1 MIVVSDTTPLIS
13 FLKIGH
19 LDLLQKL
26 FGEVQIPEA
35 VFHELTENKK
45 FFHEAEQIKNCFFI
59 QVVEV
64 KEYQFVNLLRRA
76 TGLDLG
82 ESEAII
88 LSDSIHAD
96 LLLMDEV
103 KGREV
108 ADNRLAYGSL
118 SKWTYHCQ
126 RSGRMYKDFK
136 GIGKAYRRTVFPNV
150 TGKYEGM
157 SCRTGSI
164 QPMEKNQ
171 CTA

>member
-108 ADNRLAYGSL
+108 AEEMQINIMGTIGLLMAAYQNGL
-118 SKWTYHCQ
+118 ITAKEAEECI
-126 RSGRMYKDFK
+126 RILRASGRH
-136 GIGKAYRRTVFPNV
+136 IGERYFQMLLENMK
-150 TGKYEGM
+150 E
-157 SCRTGSI
+157 
-164 QPMEKNQ
+164 
-171 CTA
+171 

>member
-76 TGLDLG
+76 TVLDLG

-108 ADNRLAYGSL
+108 AEEMQINIMGTIGLLMAAYQNGL
-118 SKWTYHCQ
+118 ITAKEAEECI
-126 RSGRMYKDFK
+126 RILRASGRH
-136 GIGKAYRRTVFPNV
+136 IGERYFQMLLENMK
-150 TGKYEGM
+150 E
-157 SCRTGSI
+157 
-164 QPMEKNQ
+164 
-171 CTA
+171 